1 MRTEHEHRL
10 VGSAV
15 NDQDS
20 FIPVEGARS
29 GPPWSDR
36 TDGVTR
42 SEQKK
47 GGPNMLELMHQIN
60 RLLLN
65 LFKLAREV
73 RVLASEFFNLMVAR
87 QARYFR

>member
-29 GPPWSDR
+29 GPPWSGGAN
-36 TDGVTR
+36 GVVR
-42 SEQKK
+42 PEQAK
-47 GGPNMLELMHQIN
+47 GGPDMIELMHQIS
-60 RLLLN
+60 RLLFN
-65 LFKLAREV
+65 LLKLAREV